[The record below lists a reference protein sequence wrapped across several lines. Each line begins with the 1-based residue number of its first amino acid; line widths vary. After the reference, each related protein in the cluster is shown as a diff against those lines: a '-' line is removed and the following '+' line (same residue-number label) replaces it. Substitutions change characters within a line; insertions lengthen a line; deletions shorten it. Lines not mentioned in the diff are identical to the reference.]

1 MTSKIQLFEEPID
14 PLVAELYDIP
24 GLDQP
29 VLESEDAGFRLL
41 SLLSNDL
48 DLDAVE
54 IELD

>member
-1 MTSKIQLFEEPID
+1 MTSKIELCEEPID

-48 DLDAVE
+48 DLDALE